1 MQPGD
6 AVWQFLRDFARAFV
20 AQARRFL
27 VWSHNID
34 VIDVQPNR
42 LVLNSNN
49 RRVIADRRTRNI
61 MAADRVIASFDA
73 VESIEI
79 RHFENGDGP
88 AYWTVSLA
96 TTARKRVPIG
106 KTFDDA
112 QASVA
117 AARLATITSKKVVAV
132 R

>member
-1 MQPGD
+1 MQPGRE
-6 AVWQFLRDFARAFV
+6 VWQFLRDFANGLV
-20 AQARRFL
+20 AQARRL
-27 VWSHNID
+27 TVWSNNID

-42 LVLNSNN
+42 LVLNANN
-49 RRVIADRRTRNI
+49 RRIVADRRTRNF
-61 MAADRVIASFDA
+61 MAADRVIASFDT

-79 RHFENGDGP
+79 RYVENGDGP
-88 AYWTVSLA
+88 EYWTVSLA
-96 TTARKRVPIG
+96 TTAHKRVAIG

-117 AARLATITSKKVVAV
+117 AARLATIASKKVVAV